1 MSRTWL
7 AAVAIVVVLALFG
20 LSAYSYRAG
29 KAAVQQEWDKEKAA
43 IAQAHLEEMQ
53 RARQREAELQAAIDK
68 QTEGYKRDLENIT
81 ADYQRIV
88 VWLRDRPA
96 ARAGAG
102 GVPQGSAAGVGCTGA
117 GLSRGDAE
125 FLARYAADAARTREA
140 LDQCVR
146 QYDEVRRALER

>member
-1 MSRTWL
+1 MSRI
-7 AAVAIVVVLALFG
+7 VAIVAMVGVFLAISG
-20 LSAYSYRAG
+20 LSMYSYRAG

-43 IAQAHLEEMQ
+43 IAQAHMEEMQ
-53 RARQREAELQAAIDK
+53 RARQREAELQATIDK

-81 ADYQRIV
+81 ADYQRVV

-125 FLARYAADAARTREA
+125 FLAGYAADAARTRKA
-140 LDQCVR
+140 LDQCARQYEEVR
-146 QYDEVRRALER
+146 QALER

>member
-102 GVPQGSAAGVGCTGA
+102 GVPQGATAGVGCTGA

-125 FLARYAADAARTREA
+125 FLAGYAADAARTRKA

-146 QYDEVRRALER
+146 QYDEVRRVGSR

>member
-1 MSRTWL
+1 VSRIWL
-7 AAVAIVVVLALFG
+7 AAVATVVVLALFG

-102 GVPQGSAAGVGCTGA
+102 GVQSFLQGTLPTQPAPEKHSTSASGST
-117 GLSRGDAE
+117 
-125 FLARYAADAARTREA
+125 TK
-140 LDQCVR
+140 
-146 QYDEVRRALER
+146 

>member
-1 MSRTWL
+1 MNR
-7 AAVAIVVVLALFG
+7 VVVIVVLVVLAISG
-20 LSAYSYRAG
+20 LSVYSYRAG

-53 RARQREAELQAAIDK
+53 RARQREAELQATIDK
-68 QTEGYKRDLENIT
+68 QTEAYKNDLANIA
-81 ADYQRIV
+81 ADYQRVV

-102 GVPQGSAAGVGCTGA
+102 GVPQGATVGVGCTGA

-125 FLARYAADAARTREA
+125 FLAGYAADAARTREA

-146 QYDEVRRALER
+146 QYEEVRQALEK

>member
-53 RARQREAELQAAIDK
+53 RARQREAELQATIDK

-102 GVPQGSAAGVGCTGA
+102 GVPQGATAGVGCTGA
-117 GLSRGDAE
+117 GLSRGDAD
-125 FLARYAADAARTREA
+125 FLARYAADAARTQEA

-146 QYDEVRRALER
+146 QYDEVRRMGSR

>member
-1 MSRTWL
+1 MSRAWL

-68 QTEGYKRDLENIT
+68 QTEVYKRDLENIT

-102 GVPQGSAAGVGCTGA
+102 GVPQGATAGVGCTGA

-146 QYDEVRRALER
+146 QYEEVRRSLER

>member
-1 MSRTWL
+1 MIRTWL
-7 AAVAIVVVLALFG
+7 AAVAVVVVLALFG
-20 LSAYSYRAG
+20 LSVYSYRAG

-43 IAQAHLEEMQ
+43 IAQAHMEEMQ

-68 QTEGYKRDLENIT
+68 QTEVYKRDLENIT

-125 FLARYAADAARTREA
+125 FLARYAADAARTRKA

-146 QYDEVRRALER
+146 QYDEVRQALER

>member
-7 AAVAIVVVLALFG
+7 AAVAIVVVLALFV
-20 LSAYSYRAG
+20 LSTYSYRAG

-43 IAQAHLEEMQ
+43 IAQAHMEEMQ
-53 RARQREAELQAAIDK
+53 RARQREAELQATIDK
-68 QTEGYKRDLENIT
+68 QTEAYKNDLANIT

-102 GVPQGSAAGVGCTGA
+102 GVPQGATAGVGCTGA

-146 QYDEVRRALER
+146 QYDEVRRVGGR

>member
-1 MSRTWL
+1 MSRAWL

-43 IAQAHLEEMQ
+43 IAQAHMEEMQ
-53 RARQREAELQAAIDK
+53 RARQREAELQATIDK
-68 QTEGYKRDLENIT
+68 QTEAYKNDLANIT

-102 GVPQGSAAGVGCTGA
+102 GVPQGATAGVGCTGA

-146 QYDEVRRALER
+146 QYEEVRQALER

>member
-43 IAQAHLEEMQ
+43 IAQAHMEEMQ
-53 RARQREAELQAAIDK
+53 RARQREAELQATIDK
-68 QTEGYKRDLENIT
+68 QTEAYKNDLANIA
-81 ADYQRIV
+81 ADYQRVV

-96 ARAGAG
+96 VRAGAG

-125 FLARYAADAARTREA
+125 FLARYAADAARTRKA

-146 QYDEVRRALER
+146 QYEEVRQALER

>member
-1 MSRTWL
+1 VNRV
-7 AAVAIVVVLALFG
+7 VAIVAVVGVFLAISG
-20 LSAYSYRAG
+20 LSMYSYRAG

-102 GVPQGSAAGVGCTGA
+102 GVPQGATAGVGCTGA
-117 GLSRGDAE
+117 GLSRADAE

-146 QYDEVRRALER
+146 QYEEVRRMGSR

>member
-1 MSRTWL
+1 MNRV
-7 AAVAIVVVLALFG
+7 VAIVFLVWGLLVLTG
-20 LSAYSYRAG
+20 ISVCSYRAG

-43 IAQAHLEEMQ
+43 IAQAHMEEMQ
-53 RARQREAELQAAIDK
+53 RARQREAELQATIEK
-68 QTEGYKRDLENIT
+68 QTEAYKNDLANIT

-102 GVPQGSAAGVGCTGA
+102 GVPQGATAGVGCTGA

-125 FLARYAADAARTREA
+125 FLAGYAADAARTREA

-146 QYDEVRRALER
+146 QYDEVRRVGSR

>member
-1 MSRTWL
+1 MNRV
-7 AAVAIVVVLALFG
+7 VAIVALVVGFLALSG

-102 GVPQGSAAGVGCTGA
+102 GVPQGATAGVGCTGA

-125 FLARYAADAARTREA
+125 FLAGYAADAARTREA

-146 QYDEVRRALER
+146 QYDEVRRVGSR

>member
-1 MSRTWL
+1 MNRI
-7 AAVAIVVVLALFG
+7 VAIVAVVGVFLAISG
-20 LSAYSYRAG
+20 LSMYSYRAG

-53 RARQREAELQAAIDK
+53 RARQREVELQAAIDK

-102 GVPQGSAAGVGCTGA
+102 GVPQGATAGVGCTGA

-125 FLARYAADAARTREA
+125 FLAGYAADAARTREA

-146 QYDEVRRALER
+146 QYDEVRRVGGG

>member
-1 MSRTWL
+1 MNRTWL
-7 AAVAIVVVLALFG
+7 AAAAIVVVLALFG

-43 IAQAHLEEMQ
+43 IAQAHMEEMQ
-53 RARQREAELQAAIDK
+53 RARQREAELQATIDK
-68 QTEGYKRDLENIT
+68 QTEAYKNDLANIA
-81 ADYQRIV
+81 ADYQRVV

-102 GVPQGSAAGVGCTGA
+102 GVPQGATAGVGCTGA

>member
-53 RARQREAELQAAIDK
+53 RARQREAELQATIDK
-68 QTEGYKRDLENIT
+68 QTEAYKRDLENIT

-102 GVPQGSAAGVGCTGA
+102 GVPQGATAGVGCTGA

-125 FLARYAADAARTREA
+125 FLAGYAADATRTREA

-146 QYDEVRRALER
+146 QYDEVRRVGGR

>member
-1 MSRTWL
+1 MNR
-7 AAVAIVVVLALFG
+7 VVVIVVLVVLAISG
-20 LSAYSYRAG
+20 LSVYSYRAG

-53 RARQREAELQAAIDK
+53 RARQREAELQATIDK
-68 QTEGYKRDLENIT
+68 QTEEYKRDLENIA

-102 GVPQGSAAGVGCTGA
+102 GVPQGAAAGVGCTGA
-117 GLSRGDAE
+117 GLSRTDAE
-125 FLARYAADAARTREA
+125 FLAGYAADAARTRKA
-140 LDQCVR
+140 LDQCIRQYEEVR
-146 QYDEVRRALER
+146 QALER

>member
-43 IAQAHLEEMQ
+43 IAQAHMEEMQ
-53 RARQREAELQAAIDK
+53 RARQREAELQATIDK
-68 QTEGYKRDLENIT
+68 QTEAYKNDLANIT

-102 GVPQGSAAGVGCTGA
+102 GVPQGATAGVGCTGA

-125 FLARYAADAARTREA
+125 FLAGYAADAARTRKA

-146 QYDEVRRALER
+146 QYEEVRRALER

>member
-1 MSRTWL
+1 MNR
-7 AAVAIVVVLALFG
+7 VVVIVVLVVGFLAISG
-20 LSAYSYRAG
+20 LSVYSYRAG
-29 KAAVQQEWDKEKAA
+29 KAAVQQEWDKEKAT

-53 RARQREAELQAAIDK
+53 RARQREAELQATIDK
-68 QTEGYKRDLENIT
+68 QTEAYKNDLANIA
-81 ADYQRIV
+81 ADYQRVV

-102 GVPQGSAAGVGCTGA
+102 GVPQGAAAGVGCTGA

-125 FLARYAADAARTREA
+125 FLAGYAADAARTRKA

-146 QYDEVRRALER
+146 QYEEVRQALEK

>member
-7 AAVAIVVVLALFG
+7 VAVAIVVVLALFG

-53 RARQREAELQAAIDK
+53 RARQREAELQATIDK

-102 GVPQGSAAGVGCTGA
+102 GVPQGATAGVGCTGA
-117 GLSRGDAE
+117 GLSRRDAE

-146 QYDEVRRALER
+146 QYDEVRRVWSR